1 MSGSDDPDGRK
12 LLWSDEFD
20 GPAGTPPDLALPQD
34 YLVDYVR
41 VYGRA

>member
-1 MSGSDDPDGRK
+1 MSGSDDHDGWK

-20 GPAGTPPDLALPQD
+20 GPAGTRMGARLA
-34 YLVDYVR
+34 DYVR